1 MLTTVAR
8 YVYKVYQTKNVSQA
22 ASELFISQPAL
33 SAAIKRAEEELGAP
47 IFNRKTLPLTLT
59 PEGKVYIEAIE
70 RMLAAEAQMNDRI
83 RDIRHTHGGRLR
95 IGIATRLAQF
105 IIPALLKTFHEQY
118 PSVDVHI
125 ENASSRK
132 LPDLLENETVD
143 MLFSSIESFSASY
156 TTVPLFEERLTV
168 AVRRDLLEPELVG
181 YTIDHDTLIH
191 RTYDTTQMVTDLTL
205 LRKMEFTYTPPNTN
219 LHKKRRILLSNTEI
233 MPYVLSN
240 TGNLQF
246 HYNLMLAGVGACL
259 STDAGLATIPPRE
272 DIAYLPI
279 GGEYGRQTFGII
291 YPSSTISPARDA
303 FIQAALA
310 HFTDDNP
317 LPRLANI

>member
-70 RMLAAEAQMNDRI
+70 RMLAAEEQMNDRI

-95 IGIATRLAQF
+95 IGISTRLAQF
-105 IIPALLKTFHEQY
+105 IIPAVLKTFHEQY
-118 PSVDVHI
+118 PNIDVHI
-125 ENASSRK
+125 ENTPSRK

-143 MLFSSIESFSASY
+143 MLFSPIESFPASY
-156 TTVPLFEERLTV
+156 TTVPLIEERLTI
-168 AVRRDLLEPELVG
+168 AVRRDLLDPDLVDCA
-181 YTIDHDTLIH
+181 IDHATLIN
-191 RTYDTTQMVTDLTL
+191 RTYDETQMVTDLIP

-219 LHKKRRILLSNTEI
+219 IHKKRRILLSNTEI

-272 DIAYLPI
+272 DIVYLPI
-279 GGEYGRQTFGII
+279 GGEYGRQTFGIV
-291 YPSSTISPARDA
+291 YPPTVTSSARDA
-303 FIQAALA
+303 FIQATIA

-317 LPRLANI
+317 LPHLANI